1 MLSVELRLFH
11 DRSSTPTP
19 FAKNQ
24 SNDSIFIPSNVFC
37 MVIGNANKAIV
48 RSKKEKR
55 NQKFICIPKITL
67 NEMNKHRLTFT
78 EAKKA
83 TERF

>member
-24 SNDSIFIPSNVFC
+24 SNDSIFIPSNVFAWLLA
-37 MVIGNANKAIV
+37 MPIRQFYEVK
-48 RSKKEKR
+48 RKKSK
-55 NQKFICIPKITL
+55 IYLYTKITL
-67 NEMNKHRLTFT
+67 NKMNKHRLTFT
-78 EAKKA
+78 KAKKA